1 MSSAT
6 TRAVRSTGDTL
17 HFFLLLVLGSAATE
31 FVAAQEVTS
40 GEETAGDGVENI
52 LLDAVTLISQDC
64 SKKRAMGSKNSLS
77 LQEEKLSIKFECRRI
92 HDNVDL
98 DILKGLKAF
107 ASEIL
112 EGGKS
117 DEGLGE
123 EQEIRHNLS
132 MDILIQSSN

>member
-1 MSSAT
+1 M
-6 TRAVRSTGDTL
+6 
-17 HFFLLLVLGSAATE
+17 LGSVATE
-31 FVAAQEVTS
+31 FDLVVAAQE
-40 GEETAGDGVENI
+40 ADFWRGDCWLTMVLNI

-98 DILKGLKAF
+98 DISKGLKAF
-107 ASEIL
+107 AREIL

-132 MDILIQSSN
+132 MDILVHKAQTKNNS